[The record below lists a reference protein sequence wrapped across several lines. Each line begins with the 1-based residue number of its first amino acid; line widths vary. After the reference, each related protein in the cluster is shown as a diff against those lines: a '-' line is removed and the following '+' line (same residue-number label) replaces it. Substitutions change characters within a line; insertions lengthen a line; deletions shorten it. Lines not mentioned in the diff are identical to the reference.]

1 MLAYFPY
8 QLPDLWRDQRLM
20 GIFEP
25 QPLRLRAL
33 DLLFVLVG
41 RCGVAQADGVPQV
54 DLILQHLG
62 DGSIAPVIW
71 PCGVQPSQGHTIL
84 LEVVVDGGEDLL
96 LLQLPGDLTGSPSG
110 GAQLEDLPHHFSGFR
125 VRDDLLG
132 IVLCLLVAIAG
143 PGGDPLPTLGLCFL
157 HRPDFP
163 TGVLG
168 VKLVEQ
174 VFEWSKV
181 VLPIK
186 TVHIVIDGNKPHT
199 IAGEYQFSI
208 ESGLQ
213 IISTNSAHVLYQNM
227 SHLSSFNIGDQPL
240 PCGTLKISS
249 APTVIGIVDTV
260 RVTSLLSVAFEI
272 FFLVHNRIAVA
283 NLVIVTGQ
291 SLVQCRN
298 FLGIK
303 SHSLFHAHD
312 ALLSDCRLICGDSI
326 IPQVLSLVTVSL
338 RIIRKILSSSV
349 SPSESLNTTLTL

>member
-1 MLAYFPY
+1 MNYGKLTAGTTKTAIDTAKPSEKGEIITY
-8 QLPDLWRDQRLM
+8 LSRM
-20 GIFEP
+20 G
-25 QPLRLRAL
+25 
-33 DLLFVLVG
+33 DVLHDIEKRSKLIAVLIVAVHAVG
-41 RCGVAQADGVPQV
+41 DSDKVN
-54 DLILQHLG
+54 
-62 DGSIAPVIW
+62 
-71 PCGVQPSQGHTIL
+71 
-84 LEVVVDGGEDLL
+84 
-96 LLQLPGDLTGSPSG
+96 
-110 GAQLEDLPHHFSGFR
+110 
-125 VRDDLLG
+125 
-132 IVLCLLVAIAG
+132 IVLPEHDL
-143 PGGDPLPTLGLCFL
+143 
-157 HRPDFP
+157 
-163 TGVLG
+163 
-168 VKLVEQ
+168 
-174 VFEWSKV
+174 
-181 VLPIK
+181 
-186 TVHIVIDGNKPHT
+186 
-199 IAGEYQFSI
+199 SI

-326 IPQVLSLVTVSL
+326 IPQVPSLVTVSL